1 MKALVAYDT
10 LFGNTER
17 IARAIAAGLGTAD
30 EVELTRLEAARFDDA
45 DWELVV
51 VGAPT
56 QHHEV
61 SRPTDRWLKDLP
73 CLCGVPVAAFDTR
86 YRMPRTLSG
95 AASLVIVNQMRLGG
109 AILLA
114 EPQSFFVRGR
124 EGPLEPGEEERAT
137 EWGAN
142 LRRLYEGRQA

>member
-1 MKALVAYDT
+1 VKALVAYDS
-10 LFGNTER
+10 LFGNTEL
-17 IARAIAAGLGTAD
+17 IARAIAAGLGTDD
-30 EVELTRLEAARFDDA
+30 EVELTRLDAARFDDA
-45 DWELVV
+45 HWELVV
-51 VGAPT
+51 IGAPT

-61 SRPTDRWLKDLP
+61 SRPTGRWLKDLP

-86 YRMPRTLSG
+86 YHMPRTMSG
-95 AASLVIVNQMRLGG
+95 AASVFIVNQMRVGG

-124 EGPLEPGEEERAT
+124 EGPLEPGEELRAM

-142 LRRLYEGRQA
+142 LRRLYEKRQA